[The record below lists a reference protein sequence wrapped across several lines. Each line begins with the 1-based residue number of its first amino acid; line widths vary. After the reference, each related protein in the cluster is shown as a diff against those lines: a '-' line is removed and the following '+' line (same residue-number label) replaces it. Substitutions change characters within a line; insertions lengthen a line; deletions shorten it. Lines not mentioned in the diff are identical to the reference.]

1 MGIVITVTSGK
12 GGVGKSTAVGN
23 LSVGLANR
31 GKKVVAIDFDIG
43 LRNLD
48 MILGLENRIV
58 YDVIDVME
66 GKCNLNQAL
75 INDKRAKSLYFLPA
89 SQNKDKNILDK
100 EKVKVLIEELKQ
112 NFDFIIIDSP
122 AGIEG
127 GFEHAIFWADRALI
141 VVTPEVSSVRDAD
154 RVIGI
159 IDAKSEK
166 AREGKEV
173 GTYFDSTPVRH
184 LSSRQHWIMYRSMP
198 KGKIIVDDGARLALV
213 NKHTSLLP
221 KGIVNV
227 EGNFLMSQIV
237 DIVDCNNDLIAR
249 GIANYS
255 SDEIRLIK
263 GLNSSEI
270 ETVLHYKDY
279 DEVVHANNLVL
290 VKEVNK

>member
-1 MGIVITVTSGK
+1 
-12 GGVGKSTAVGN
+12 
-23 LSVGLANR
+23 
-31 GKKVVAIDFDIG
+31 
-43 LRNLD
+43 
-48 MILGLENRIV
+48 
-58 YDVIDVME
+58 
-66 GKCNLNQAL
+66 
-75 INDKRAKSLYFLPA
+75 
-89 SQNKDKNILDK
+89 
-100 EKVKVLIEELKQ
+100 
-112 NFDFIIIDSP
+112 
-122 AGIEG
+122 
-127 GFEHAIFWADRALI
+127 
-141 VVTPEVSSVRDAD
+141 
-154 RVIGI
+154 
-159 IDAKSEK
+159 
-166 AREGKEV
+166 
-173 GTYFDSTPVRH
+173 
-184 LSSRQHWIMYRSMP
+184 MP